1 MPRSRT
7 AASRLAPLAAL
18 AAASVAL
25 VGCSTVADPAPSGE
39 TSTGLTIEQV
49 QEAGTL
55 VVGTEGTYSPFSFH
69 EGGAG
74 ELTGYDVEI
83 ITAVAEQLG
92 VEVEFV
98 ETPWD
103 AIFAALDAGRVDV
116 IANQVSITPQR
127 LERYVFSEPYTYS
140 PGVLIVAEGSDIAS
154 FDDLSGRTSA
164 QSLTSNWAEIAT
176 EAGADVEEVEG
187 FAQAAEL
194 LRSGRV
200 DATINDRLT
209 YLDYVQSQGGETGLV
224 DVAET
229 EETSE
234 NALAFRAGSE
244 SLVTAVDEALAALAA
259 DGTLAEISERYFG
272 EDVSQP

>member
-1 MPRSRT
+1 MERVLVAYGSKYGATAEIAEAIGRALEAKGLDVDVRRARSVRSLQKYGAAVVGSAVYAGHWRGDALRLLADHRDWLDRHDVWLFSSGPVGEDDELDDEAETERWTKPKQVRQLASEIGVRDHVVFGGMVAEDRGFIRKRMARNMPE
-7 AASRLAPLAAL
+7 ASR
-18 AAASVAL
+18 
-25 VGCSTVADPAPSGE
+25 D
-39 TSTGLTIEQV
+39 
-49 QEAGTL
+49 
-55 VVGTEGTYSPFSFH
+55 
-69 EGGAG
+69 
-74 ELTGYDVEI
+74 
-83 ITAVAEQLG
+83 
-92 VEVEFV
+92 
-98 ETPWD
+98 
-103 AIFAALDAGRVDV
+103 R
-116 IANQVSITPQR
+116 R
-127 LERYVFSEPYTYS
+127 
-140 PGVLIVAEGSDIAS
+140 
-154 FDDLSGRTSA
+154 
-164 QSLTSNWAEIAT
+164 NWAEIAT

-194 LRSGRV
+194 LRAGRV

-244 SLVTAVDEALAALAA
+244 SLVTAVDEALATLAE